1 MILFYLVIAYLMFGL
16 VFSLMKTQ
24 DEKHKTRVE
33 QNRQRTELREALKQA
48 ARMRQ

>member
-1 MILFYLVIAYLMFGL
+1 MILFSLVIAYLMFGL
-16 VFSLMKTQ
+16 VFGLMKTQ